1 MAVQRVIPEGAFPP
15 VRSRNGSA
23 LRQRPMPAPRSETSV
38 AEEIELLPNDYQ
50 RALFCRKHAEEYR
63 RRWFAGRQR
72 EIAYVFGRADAR
84 DPRFTRMTQAELQMT
99 GQWRWAHSADAQ
111 YLFTLESTFTGWA
124 QMYLSFAEMEVLS
137 RHAAPPP

>member
-50 RALFCRKHAEEYR
+50 RALFWLPSMSRGGEK
-63 RRWFAGRQR
+63 RWSRV
-72 EIAYVFGRADAR
+72 VFG
-84 DPRFTRMTQAELQMT
+84 
-99 GQWRWAHSADAQ
+99 GS
-111 YLFTLESTFTGWA
+111 GK
-124 QMYLSFAEMEVLS
+124 
-137 RHAAPPP
+137 